1 MNLKIQVKKSFNFIF
16 WWMDKLAKKSY
27 VKYYPRY
34 LRWLGS
40 KIDCKECN
48 NTWISPTVF
57 LDSAQYDLIEIGK
70 DVTISFGV
78 TILVHD
84 FSIKHAARIIGKE
97 NEIKSSIRKPVKI
110 GNNVFIGAKS
120 LILPGTTIGD
130 DCIIGGG
137 SVVKGNIE
145 TGSIYAGNPARKIGT
160 TLEYAEK
167 YLLDSV

>member
-1 MNLKIQVKKSFNFIF
+1 MSLKIQVKKSFNFVF

-27 VKYYPRY
+27 TKYYPRY
-34 LRWLGS
+34 FRWLGC
-40 KIDCKECN
+40 KIDCKDCN

-130 DCIIGGG
+130 NCIIGGIC
-137 SVVKGNIE
+137 S
-145 TGSIYAGNPARKIGT
+145 
-160 TLEYAEK
+160 
-167 YLLDSV
+167 